1 MLLLARQADVRD
13 GLLDTSTVRAF
24 RVPAGTLV
32 EVFATTLHY
41 APCQAGD
48 AGFQVLVALPEGT
61 NGPAP
66 GLPAAGGDS
75 ALLWAS
81 NKWLLAHPESS
92 EAAAGAHVGLVGE
105 NVRIENQE

>member
-1 MLLLARQADVRD
+1 MRHGAQA
-13 GLLDTSTVRAF
+13 
-24 RVPAGTLV
+24 
-32 EVFATTLHY
+32 
-41 APCQAGD
+41 
-48 AGFQVLVALPEGT
+48 PEGT

-66 GLPAAGGDS
+66 DLPAAGGDS